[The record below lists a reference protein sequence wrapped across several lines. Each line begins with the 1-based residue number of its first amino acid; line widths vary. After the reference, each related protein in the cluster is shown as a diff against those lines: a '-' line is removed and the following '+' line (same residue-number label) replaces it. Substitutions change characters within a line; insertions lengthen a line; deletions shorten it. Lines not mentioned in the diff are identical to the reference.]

1 MMDNGKREIDMLRK
15 EIVEIHNNLAQNQTM
30 LNNAAAK
37 AAGNHSRLSES
48 DEVVFYINCV
58 HELTL
63 QLKELERQIDILKEQ
78 DKSGMS

>member
-1 MMDNGKREIDMLRK
+1 MKSFKKKKLNYNKTRGKMMDNGKREIDMLRK

-48 DEVVFYINCV
+48 D
-58 HELTL
+58 
-63 QLKELERQIDILKEQ
+63 
-78 DKSGMS
+78 

>member
-1 MMDNGKREIDMLRK
+1 MDNGKREIDMLRK
-15 EIVEIHNNLAQNQTM
+15 EIVEIHNNLAQNQAM

-37 AAGNHSRLSES
+37 AAGSHSRLSES

-63 QLKELERQIDILKEQ
+63 QLKELERQIDNLKEQ

>member
-1 MMDNGKREIDMLRK
+1 MDREKREIDILREKHRELHSMLIQKQILLNEAAFLAIYNRK
-15 EIVEIHNNLAQNQTM
+15 L
-30 LNNAAAK
+30 
-37 AAGNHSRLSES
+37 LSES
-48 DEVVFYINCV
+48 EDVTYYKNCV

>member
-15 EIVEIHNNLAQNQTM
+15 EIVEIHNNLAQNQAM

-63 QLKELERQIDILKEQ
+63 MLKKCESQIAELERPEKNN
-78 DKSGMS
+78 MA